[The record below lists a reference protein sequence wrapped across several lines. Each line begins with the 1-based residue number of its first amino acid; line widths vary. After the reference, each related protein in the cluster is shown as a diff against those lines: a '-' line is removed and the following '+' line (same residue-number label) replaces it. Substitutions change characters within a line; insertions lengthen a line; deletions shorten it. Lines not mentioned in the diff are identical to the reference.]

1 MTVRKMTLSDLK
13 TVLGWAA
20 AEGWN
25 PGLED
30 AEAFFCADPAGFF
43 VKEVAGQP
51 VAAISVVN
59 HDTANAFLGLYICH
73 PDFRGRGFG
82 IEVWRA
88 GKAHAGERCIG
99 LDGVPAQQNNYVSEG
114 FGGHGRTIRYE
125 GTLDHATN
133 PDVTVASM
141 ADMSALLALDLRT
154 TGHRRDQFLT
164 SWLAPTE
171 TRKTFV
177 IRRAGSIAALAT
189 CRQCLNGT
197 KVGPLTAYNQEDMQ
211 ALLAAAA
218 PRYGAP
224 LFIDV
229 PEQVT
234 ALHDHL
240 LSNGF
245 HPVFET
251 ARMYIGEP
259 PIAELSPFYAVATLE
274 LG

>member
-1 MTVRKMTLSDLK
+1 MTVRQMTPSDLK

-59 HDTANAFLGLYICH
+59 HDAANAFLGLYICH
-73 PDFRGRGFG
+73 PDFRGHGHG

-88 GKAHAGERCIG
+88 GKAHAGARSIG
-99 LDGVPAQQNNYVSEG
+99 LDGVPAQQDNYVSDG
-114 FGGHGRTIRYE
+114 FVWHGRTIRYE

-141 ADMSALLALDLRT
+141 ADMPALLALDLRT
-154 TGHRRDQFLT
+154 TGHRRDRFLT
-164 SWLAPTE
+164 SWFAPTA

-189 CRQCLNGT
+189 CRKCLNGN
-197 KVGPLTAYNQEDMQ
+197 KVGPMMAYHQKDMQ

-218 PRYGAP
+218 PQDGAP
-224 LFIDV
+224 LYIDV

-240 LSNGF
+240 LSRSF

-251 ARMYIGEP
+251 ARMYSGEP
-259 PIAELSPFYAVATLE
+259 PASDLLPFYAVATLE